1 MKTDQ
6 NKIYDMFLKETN
18 VDRLQKVLSN
28 MNYLKRL
35 STCQETSV
43 NAVYSRDLEFL
54 LG

>member
-18 VDRLQKVLSN
+18 VDRLQKVLSK
-28 MNYLKRL
+28 YELFKKL